1 MKKNTIFLTFL
12 LSSVTILLL
21 LLTGCMQEQHE
32 KQLNQAELVERGKFL
47 VQVGGCSDCHTPK
60 ISGPQWPQMDTKR
73 LLSGYASTVP
83 LQKVNLEII
92 KTGKWILFTQD
103 LTAAVGPWGASFAAN
118 LTPDNETGIG
128 TWQKEMFAN
137 AMRTG

>member
-1 MKKNTIFLTFL
+1 
-12 LSSVTILLL
+12 
-21 LLTGCMQEQHE
+21 
-32 KQLNQAELVERGKFL
+32 
-47 VQVGGCSDCHTPK
+47 
-60 ISGPQWPQMDTKR
+60 MDTKR